1 MAASCCSTALF
12 SFSRPNTSYG
22 VVSSS
27 SVSLSLPQQTH
38 QFGLSFRA
46 QRRLEARKSVRVSCI
61 GDNKTAAVTG
71 KSWDKLVLDSE
82 TPVLVEFYASWCGP
96 CRMVHRV
103 IDEIATDY
111 SGRLKCFVLNA
122 DNDPRIAEDYDIKA
136 VPVVML
142 FKNGV
147 KLESIV
153 GTMPKEFY
161 VAAIE
166 RVLAS

>member
-38 QFGLSFRA
+38 RFGLSFRA

-96 CRMVHRV
+96 
-103 IDEIATDY
+103 
-111 SGRLKCFVLNA
+111 S
-122 DNDPRIAEDYDIKA
+122 